1 MSEYVC
7 ELPIDGMKSFVS
19 GTTTIPVG
27 ERVVRCGR
35 CAAFARGCPR
45 EDFSWCRHLQR
56 MMRKDGFC
64 SFGRE
69 RDGND

>member
-7 ELPIDGMKSFVS
+7 ELPVDGMRSFVS

-27 ERVVRCGR
+27 DRIVRCGR
-35 CAAFARGCPR
+35 CVAFARGCPR

-56 MMRKDGFC
+56 MMRNDGFC